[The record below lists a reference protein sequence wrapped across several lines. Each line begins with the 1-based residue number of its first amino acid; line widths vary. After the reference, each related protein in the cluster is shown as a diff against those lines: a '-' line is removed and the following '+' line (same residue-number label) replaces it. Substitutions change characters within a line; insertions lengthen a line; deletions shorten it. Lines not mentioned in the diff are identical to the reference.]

1 MTVYGYDLSFG
12 YEYKLSESLNPVFQT
27 AGGKLI
33 RLMVVRV
40 EYDSS
45 YTRYAYG
52 GQVIGLPMQS
62 PRGHFSIGRRLPCP
76 PLTPAL
82 VLT

>member
-33 RLMVVRV
+33 RFMVVRV
-40 EYDSS
+40 EYDIS
-45 YTRYAYG
+45 YR
-52 GQVIGLPMQS
+52 VCI
-62 PRGHFSIGRRLPCP
+62 RRTGNRPSHAVTQG
-76 PLTPAL
+76 PLFL
-82 VLT
+82 